1 MMGYNGV
8 YCEHLKQKSHGAVT
22 ARQALYSKRKV
33 DLVNELV
40 DPICVISNANDIL
53 YQKLSKFLDDD
64 TKAYFAMIERAATK
78 SKTLVEELRDDSLI
92 E

>member
-8 YCEHLKQKSHGAVT
+8 YCVHLKKSQDAVN
-22 ARQALYSKRKV
+22 ARQALHSKRKV

-40 DPICVISNANDIL
+40 DPICVISNANHIL

-78 SKTLVEELRDDSLI
+78 SKTLVEELRNDSLI

>member
-1 MMGYNGV
+1 MMGYREV
-8 YCEHLKQKSHGAVT
+8 YCENLKQKSQDAVI
-22 ARQALYSKRKV
+22 ARRALYSKRKV

-40 DPICVISNANDIL
+40 DPICVISNANYIL
-53 YQKLSKFLDDD
+53 CQKLSKFLDDD

-78 SKTLVEELRDDSLI
+78 SKTLVEELRNDSLI